1 VKVRKLPKL
10 AGLSL
15 AALALTGCTVP
26 TDPFVDVVKT
36 TAVEAG
42 FTDSGQMASGC
53 VGMYLI
59 CATPMYEP
67 FFYMPESAGAEKAC
81 DAALEIAN
89 KLGVVA
95 YSGIGF
101 SPVRIEPGSELPR
114 DLCVSGLGVPLKN
127 ADGSD
132 LYQGLAFYDDGSK
145 DSFGKVYAFDR
156 SDSEFGKVFRLLIS
170 FSKDQARVG
179 PIIYANEIPK
189 LMTQADLDAANSA
202 NAVAEETMKVAN
214 TLLGK
219 AEKEAIAIIESN
231 GFTWVVVDRDGK
243 EFPTDK
249 MYDPRRV
256 RLTIRE
262 GQIYEAI
269 AG

>member
-1 VKVRKLPKL
+1 MKVRKLPKL

-15 AALALTGCTVP
+15 AALALTGCTAP

-36 TAVEAG
+36 TAVDAG

-53 VGMYLI
+53 VGFNLF
-59 CATPMYEP
+59 CVQPMYEP

-89 KLGVVA
+89 ELGVVA
-95 YSGIGF
+95 YSVIGF
-101 SPVRIEPGSELPR
+101 FPVRIEPGSELPR

-145 DSFGKVYAFDR
+145 DSFGKVYALDR
-156 SDSEFGKVFRLLIS
+156 IDSEFGKVFRLLIS
-170 FSKDQARVG
+170 FSKDEARVG
-179 PIIYANEIPK
+179 LTYANEIPK

-262 GQIYEAI
+262 GKIYEAI